1 MMLNDDYKDMLRA
14 LADEGVDFMLVG
26 AYAIGAHGYPRA
38 TGDIDIW
45 VSPTPANAKAV
56 LRALLA
62 FGALLAGVT
71 AQDFENDDTILQI
84 GVAPSRIDIITG
96 VTGLT
101 FDPVFERSVSFHFD
115 DITVRI
121 PTVEDLI
128 ANKRA
133 TGRAKDL
140 ADVEALEN
148 LKG

>member
-1 MMLNDDYKDMLRA
+1 MLNDDYKDMLRA

-62 FGALLAGVT
+62 FGAPMDGVT

-96 VTGLT
+96 VTSLS
-101 FDPVFERSVSFHFD
+101 FDPVFERSVSFDFD

-140 ADVEALEN
+140 ADVEALEK